1 MININQELARAYAR
15 MRNKG
20 VGSVPEWTTR
30 DEVAFLFELGTVDHS
45 GMGRGSYTT
54 RRELLRRYL
63 HAAQQRVEWGD
74 IDREVCLT
82 IAGTFLL
89 AEKQGRQQ

>member
-1 MININQELARAYAR
+1 MNINQELAKAYAR
-15 MRNKG
+15 QMNKG
-20 VGSVPEWTTR
+20 VGNVPEWTTR
-30 DEVAFLFELGTVDHS
+30 DEVAFLFVLGTGDRS
-45 GMGRGSYTT
+45 GMGLGPYPT

-74 IDREVCLT
+74 IDRDVCIT

-89 AEKQGRQQ
+89 AEEQGRQQ